1 MISVAEANTFKP
13 HVATYAKAAELC
25 SVAMGEVLFVANHEF
40 DCVGAK
46 ARACAVFI
54 DRRRPFAAWPH
65 QLDVIVA
72 SMTKLV
78 AAEPAGPLGST
89 IATATPWSRARPTS
103 LAAASVRLS
112 RGVPSGMTRGSV
124 PVVAWTQIFAK
135 QEAESW
141 RPIAT
146 SRNATTWVLIERRRC
161 SELSIR
167 VGTPCLGGWQGEDA
181 SRA

>member
-1 MISVAEANTFKP
+1 VISVAEANTFKP

-103 LAAASVRLS
+103 LAAAS
-112 RGVPSGMTRGSV
+112 
-124 PVVAWTQIFAK
+124 
-135 QEAESW
+135 EAES
-141 RPIAT
+141 RLKPRSPKDHAAARGLDTCCRLQHAFIPA
-146 SRNATTWVLIERRRC
+146 
-161 SELSIR
+161 
-167 VGTPCLGGWQGEDA
+167 EDA
-181 SRA
+181 SRLTVLLRYFSRKAKTFSSV

>member
-65 QLDVIVA
+65 QLDLIVT
-72 SMTKLV
+72 SMTKL
-78 AAEPAGPLGST
+78 S
-89 IATATPWSRARPTS
+89 
-103 LAAASVRLS
+103 
-112 RGVPSGMTRGSV
+112 
-124 PVVAWTQIFAK
+124 
-135 QEAESW
+135 
-141 RPIAT
+141 
-146 SRNATTWVLIERRRC
+146 
-161 SELSIR
+161 
-167 VGTPCLGGWQGEDA
+167 
-181 SRA
+181 

>member
-1 MISVAEANTFKP
+1 VISVAEANTFKP

-65 QLDVIVA
+65 QLDLIVT

-78 AAEPAGPLGST
+78 AAETGRSIGIDHRYGAPLVART
-89 IATATPWSRARPTS
+89 ADIARRSK
-103 LAAASVRLS
+103 
-112 RGVPSGMTRGSV
+112 RG
-124 PVVAWTQIFAK
+124 
-135 QEAESW
+135 
-141 RPIAT
+141 
-146 SRNATTWVLIERRRC
+146 
-161 SELSIR
+161 
-167 VGTPCLGGWQGEDA
+167 
-181 SRA
+181 